1 MHLLLKRRK
10 PLETEQIKTLRKAY
24 PYGMNNKFG
33 DKIASNKCE
42 IIGSKL
48 KPHTKISLN
57 TWK

>member
-10 PLETEQIKTLRKAY
+10 PQETEQIKTLRKAY

-33 DKIASNKCE
+33 DKTASNKCE

-48 KPHTKISLN
+48 KPHT
-57 TWK
+57 